1 MTNALVVALGIILAA
16 AGPVLILVLNSRNK
30 VRQYVYG
37 TARVADISPRPTTD
51 GRTARGRL
59 KLVVRATGINGVT
72 VSTVDPAIPLDK
84 WPDAGATLPVQ
95 VLKGNPRKLAVVWD
109 KVQSHQDAQA
119 SERRPSGGGGPRY
132 SVDGDELDIVDSPT
146 DDYERERERARVTA
160 GGAVGGPAGAPAR
173 GPGGGS
179 VTPFERPAE
188 DLPPDNRPTLTD
200 LPPIAAPVIEPVRL
214 SGRGDRTGQTRPAQR
229 PTSPAPG
236 GTGDPAGTSG
246 FAAPAA
252 VAFTKTGSQT
262 TGSPTASASSTATG
276 SPTASASPAS
286 AGGQAATGEHAL
298 AGEHAGV
305 GTVTAAPVSG
315 AGAADP
321 AADAQA
327 AHAGVVTED
336 TPPMVVRLP
345 SNPVRGGARRRP
357 SPRPRPGTH
366 DHAPARTVEPA
377 VAPAPEETP
386 AAVTEAAPSYTI
398 PEAGSTLSPPPDLP
412 SSDLP
417 PAAADHSSDE
427 PSEQPSEQAAAE
439 QTAEHV
445 SVQTPEL
452 TPAVQEVE
460 TAVEGG
466 VEQSGDEPTGSAAL
480 PSGITWWPDRE
491 TEQLPTRLPRLEHL
505 QAHDAE
511 PPTDTTP
518 TDTTPS
524 DPAPA
529 DSDPTDTDTAD
540 TDTAPVGGTDES
552 AIVVGPAPVVGSSPV
567 LGPSPSGPP
576 TPLRSANEAAAG
588 DPASNGNSTVRPW
601 GTGDAGGPTTS
612 AWSSNGH
619 SRDAT
624 APGTGV
630 FGAAPA
636 WPTPG
641 TALPG
646 GSGDDDDEEPVAPNP
661 YATEH
666 YVGDSPE
673 DQLEEQPPSE
683 GAVGQFLATEQRQQP
698 NPLDGVNGVSITLI
712 VSDLERSRRFYR
724 DTLGLTELDSGDAA
738 AVLATGDARVVLRRV
753 ADMPPVDR
761 RVVHLNLEVPDVY
774 EAYER
779 LREQGVDFVHRPRV
793 VPQGEQLELC
803 SATFRDPD
811 GHAIALTRWELRR

>member
-1 MTNALVVALGIILAA
+1 MTNALVVALGVILAA

-37 TARVADISPRPTTD
+37 TARVADISPRPATD

-59 KLVVRATGINGVT
+59 KLVVRATGINGAT

-119 SERRPSGGGGPRY
+119 SERRPSGGGPRY
-132 SVDGDELDIVDSPT
+132 SVDGDQLDIVDSPT
-146 DDYERERERARVTA
+146 DDYERERARAAA
-160 GGAVGGPAGAPAR
+160 GGAVGGPI
-173 GPGGGS
+173 GGS
-179 VTPFERPAE
+179 VGGPVTSFVRPTDE
-188 DLPPDNRPTLTD
+188 LPPDDRPTLTD

-214 SGRGDRTGQTRPAQR
+214 SGRGDRPGQTRPGQR
-229 PTSPAPG
+229 PNSPAAPAPG
-236 GTGDPAGTSG
+236 AADPSGTAG

-252 VAFTKTGSQT
+252 VAFTKTGSQ
-262 TGSPTASASSTATG
+262 ATG
-276 SPTASASPAS
+276 SPTAAASPAA
-286 AGGQAATGEHAL
+286 AGGQAATGGQAAAGGRAA
-298 AGEHAGV
+298 AGEHAPAGEPTGV

-315 AGAADP
+315 AGAAEP
-321 AADAQA
+321 VADAGGA
-327 AHAGVVTED
+327 RTGVVTED

-366 DHAPARTVEPA
+366 DRAPA
-377 VAPAPEETP
+377 VAPATEETP
-386 AAVTEAAPSYTI
+386 AAVTEAAPTPEVAPEAAPTYTI
-398 PEAGSTLSPPPDLP
+398 PEAASTLSPPPDLP

-417 PAAADHSSDE
+417 EPAAAADQPAGQPAADQAT
-427 PSEQPSEQAAAE
+427 PEQPAADQGAGPAPELAAA
-439 QTAEHV
+439 AHD
-445 SVQTPEL
+445 
-452 TPAVQEVE
+452 VE

-466 VEQSGDEPTGSAAL
+466 VEQSGGEPAGTAAL
-480 PSGITWWPDRE
+480 PPGTTWWPDRE
-491 TEQLPTRLPRLEHL
+491 TEQLPARLPRLEDIPV
-505 QAHDAE
+505 HDPE
-511 PPTDTTP
+511 PPTEATP
-518 TDTTPS
+518 TDTTPA
-524 DPAPA
+524 DPATA
-529 DSDPTDTDTAD
+529 DSDPA
-540 TDTAPVGGTDES
+540 APTPAGGTDTE
-552 AIVVGPAPVVGSSPV
+552 GPAPVM
-567 LGPSPSGPP
+567 GPSPVMGATPAGPP

-588 DPASNGNSTVRPW
+588 DPASNGTSTVRPW
-601 GTGDAGGPTTS
+601 GAADAGGRTTS
-612 AWSSNGH
+612 AWSTNGH
-619 SRDAT
+619 SRDAAT
-624 APGTGV
+624 PGTGM

-636 WPTPG
+636 WPDPATVVPG
-641 TALPG
+641 
-646 GSGDDDDEEPVAPNP
+646 DDDEEPVTPDP

-724 DTLGLTELDSGDAA
+724 DTLGLTELDSGDTA

-811 GHAIALTRWELRR
+811 GHAIALTKWELRR

>member
-119 SERRPSGGGGPRY
+119 SERRPSGGGAPRY
-132 SVDGDELDIVDSPT
+132 SVDGDELDVVDSPT
-146 DDYERERERARVTA
+146 DDYERERERARVAA
-160 GGAVGGPAGAPAR
+160 GGAVGGPVGGSGR

-252 VAFTKTGSQT
+252 VAFTKTGSQ
-262 TGSPTASASSTATG
+262 ATG
-276 SPTASASPAS
+276 SPTASASPTATGSPTAAASPAS
-286 AGGQAATGEHAL
+286 AGGQATTGEHAL

-315 AGAADP
+315 AGVADP
-321 AADAQA
+321 AAGAQA
-327 AHAGVVTED
+327 AHAGVVTDD

-345 SNPVRGGARRRP
+345 SNPVRGGDRRRP

-366 DHAPARTVEPA
+366 DRAPARTVEPA
-377 VAPAPEETP
+377 VAPTPEETP

-412 SSDLP
+412 SSD
-417 PAAADHSSDE
+417 
-427 PSEQPSEQAAAE
+427 QPSEQASE
-439 QTAEHV
+439 QASQQATEEATE
-445 SVQTPEL
+445 QAPEL
-452 TPAVQEVE
+452 TPAVQDVE

-466 VEQSGDEPTGSAAL
+466 VEQPADEPAGAAAL
-480 PSGITWWPDRE
+480 PPGITWWPDRE
-491 TEQLPTRLPRLEHL
+491 TEQLPTRLPHLEHI
-505 QAHDAE
+505 QVHDAE
-511 PPTDTTP
+511 PPTDTAPTDTAPTDPTP

-524 DPAPA
+524 DSAPA
-529 DSDPTDTDTAD
+529 DSDPADPADTAD
-540 TDTAPVGGTDES
+540 TADTAPAGGTDES
-552 AIVVGPAPVVGSSPV
+552 APVVGPAPVVGASPV
-567 LGPSPSGPP
+567 LGPSPAGPP

-588 DPASNGNSTVRPW
+588 DPASNGNATVRPW
-601 GTGDAGGPTTS
+601 GTGDAGGRTTS

-624 APGTGV
+624 PPGTGV
-630 FGAAPA
+630 FDTAPA
-636 WPTPG
+636 WPKPG

-646 GSGDDDDEEPVAPNP
+646 GDDDDEEPVAPNP

-724 DTLGLTELDSGDAA
+724 DTLGLTELDSGDTA